1 MTEALELML
10 NGVSLV
16 EIPTEPANLGDAA
29 RRRFSNAS
37 YAGSHR
43 CSAIAAGTNTQCAA
57 GCPFDRTTRATGR
70 VGEAI
75 G

>member
-16 EIPTEPANLGDAA
+16 AMPTEPANLGDAA
-29 RRRFSNAS
+29 RQRFSNAS

-43 CSAIAAGTNTQCAA
+43 CSAIAAGTNTTMC
-57 GCPFDRTTRATGR
+57 CRMSFRSNNTRDSVR
-70 VGEAI
+70 W
-75 G
+75 